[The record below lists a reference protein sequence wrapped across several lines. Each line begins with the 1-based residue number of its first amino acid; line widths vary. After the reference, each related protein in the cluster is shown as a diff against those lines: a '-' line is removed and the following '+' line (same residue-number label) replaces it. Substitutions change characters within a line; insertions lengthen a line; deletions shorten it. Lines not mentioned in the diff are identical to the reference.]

1 MKIAVKK
8 LIRDEKGAALVMAL
22 ILLLIGGLISAP
34 LLSYMG
40 TGLLA
45 GEVYEART
53 AELYAVDAGVED
65 AIWKIQNEDGYL
77 PCSPGSPPRNYTIT
91 DINGKNV
98 DITITSVAL
107 YQGIGNLTGT
117 YRVESTTTGNGSGT
131 QIEAYIEGVNI
142 YGDYGDILGQVL
154 TSQGEITL
162 KPGTEVNPPDGEQ
175 GPAEDYDDDWPTAE
189 ELIDFYLDEVEDAT
203 HYYTDT
209 VIDLAGID
217 TELGPLYVEGDLTI
231 YNTSNTPATLT
242 LTGTIYVTGDT
253 LIGSTKKD
261 FTLDLNDCTIF
272 VASDSADPQKALWV
286 GGKCTVVGSG
296 VIIAIG
302 DIYFEPKTEA
312 GVTDPIFVM
321 SVEGTTSVQPN
332 GDFYGSIAGSV
343 EIELQPGTSINYP
356 GGGWYDDLN
365 FLIGV
370 KKLVYSIDSWE
381 VSQQ

>member
-1 MKIAVKK
+1 MKIDVKRI
-8 LIRDEKGAALVMAL
+8 LRDETGAALAIAL

-34 LLSYMG
+34 LLSHMG
-40 TGLLA
+40 SGLLA

-65 AIWKIQNEDGYL
+65 AVWKIQNSDGYL
-77 PCSPGSPPRNYTIT
+77 PCSPGSPARNYTIT
-91 DINGKNV
+91 DINGKDV

-107 YQGIGNLTGT
+107 YQGITNLTGT
-117 YRVESTTTGNGSGT
+117 YRVESATTGNGSGT

-142 YGDYGDILGQVL
+142 YGDYGDLLGQVL
-154 TSQGEITL
+154 TSQEEIVL

-175 GPAEDYDDDWPTAE
+175 GPLEYYPDPWPAAE
-189 ELIDFYLDEVEDAT
+189 ELISFYLEEVEDEES
-203 HYYTDT
+203 YDS
-209 VIDLAGID
+209 DLLTLD
-217 TELGPLYVEGDLTI
+217 SDMELGPFYRDGELEIKAGTAGV
-231 YNTSNTPATLT
+231 TLT
-242 LTGTIYVTGDT
+242 LTGTTYVSGDT
-253 LIGSTKKD
+253 LIGTTGKD

-272 VASDSADPQKALWV
+272 VASNSSDPKKALWI

-302 DIYFEPKTEA
+302 DMYFEPNTEA

-321 SVEGTTSVQPN
+321 SVDGTTSVQPG
-332 GDFYGSIAGSV
+332 GDFYGAIAGSV

-356 GGGWYDDLN
+356 GTGGWYDDLN

>member
-1 MKIAVKK
+1 MKIAVKRI
-8 LIRDEKGAALVMAL
+8 LGDETGAALAIAL

-34 LLSYMG
+34 LLSHMG
-40 TGLLA
+40 SGLIA

-65 AIWKIQNEDGYL
+65 AIWKIQNNDGYL
-77 PCSPGSPPRNYTIT
+77 PCSPGSPARNYTIT
-91 DINGKNV
+91 DINDRNV

-107 YQGIGNLTGT
+107 YQGITNLTGT
-117 YRVESTTTGNGSGT
+117 YRVESATTGNGSGM
-131 QIEAYIEGVNI
+131 QIEAYIEGVNV

-154 TSQGEITL
+154 TSQEEIVL
-162 KPGTEVNPPDGEQ
+162 KPGTEVDPPDGEQ
-175 GPAEDYDDDWPTAE
+175 GPAEYYEDDWPTAE
-189 ELIDFYLDEVEDAT
+189 ELTNFYMEDVEGEESYDSDLLTLD
-203 HYYTDT
+203 TDM
-209 VIDLAGID
+209 
-217 TELGPLYVEGDLTI
+217 ELGPFYREGELEMKAGTADV
-231 YNTSNTPATLT
+231 TLK
-242 LTGTIYVTGDT
+242 LTGTVYVTGDT
-253 LIGSTKKD
+253 LIGSTGQD
-261 FTLDLNDCTIF
+261 FTLDLNDHTIF
-272 VASDSADPQKALWV
+272 VASNSSDPQKALWI

-302 DIYFEPKTEA
+302 DMYFEPNTEA

-321 SVEGTTSVQPN
+321 SVSGTTSVQPG

-381 VSQQ
+381 ISQQ

>member
-1 MKIAVKK
+1 MKITMKR
-8 LIRDEKGAALVMAL
+8 LIRDEKGAALAMAL

-65 AIWKIQNEDGYL
+65 AIWKIQEGDGYL
-77 PCSPGSPPRNYTIT
+77 PCSPGSPARNYTLT

-98 DITITSVAL
+98 GITITSVAL
-107 YQGIGNLTGT
+107 FQGITNLTGT
-117 YRVESTTTGNGSGT
+117 YRVESATTGNGSGT

-142 YGDYGDILGQVL
+142 YGDYGDLLEQVL
-154 TSQGEITL
+154 TSQEEIVL
-162 KPGTEVNPPDGEQ
+162 KPGTEVYPSEGEHA
-175 GPAEDYDDDWPTAE
+175 PIENYDDDWPTAE
-189 ELIDFYLDEVEDAT
+189 ELIDFYLDEVDGEESYDS
-203 HYYTDT
+203 DM
-209 VIDLAGID
+209 LALD
-217 TELGPLYVEGDLTI
+217 SDMELGPFYRDGDLEIKAGT
-231 YNTSNTPATLT
+231 AGVTLT
-242 LTGTIYVTGDT
+242 LTGTIYVSGDT
-253 LIGSTKKD
+253 LIGSAGQD
-261 FTLDLNDCTIF
+261 FTLDLNNHTIF
-272 VASDSADPQKALWV
+272 VASDSADPQKALWI

-296 VIIAIG
+296 VIISIG
-302 DIYFEPKTEA
+302 DMYFEPNTEA

-321 SVEGTTSVQPN
+321 SILGTTSVQPG

-356 GGGWYDDLN
+356 ESDEWVDGLN

-370 KKLVYSIDSWE
+370 KKLNYIIGSWE
-381 VSQQ
+381 ISQQ